1 MVDIDVDRT
10 FEFLPVV
17 LELVE
22 AAENPERVSKL
33 VRRLLAHLS
42 KNSVDKYIFSF
53 DQFLQVF
60 LLYESEANN
69 RKTESFI

>member
-42 KNSVDKYIFSF
+42 ENSVDKYIFSF